1 MMHDKLIRGIGEVD
15 DRILER
21 YHDIDTRLA
30 RKHAQKSM
38 ALRMTAIAACL
49 AVLLCAAL
57 PLSMLTHPVGRAVLK
72 GDSEALMTELEK
84 IEGFY
89 DWQAKTAEKLEET
102 LPAPMWELLQT
113 TPVLDVLTQP
123 QFKGMTPLDSFAQ
136 GESYRLYFLSNGDGT
151 CALKYITTNSAY
163 EGDFVIEIPET
174 APNGDVVTA
183 IDLSGVSRS
192 VKWKNTFLPYVLT
205 PATMESL
212 LQTAEENGISEYD
225 YARLT
230 SYFLKKTVTGLEDEY
245 LQYLLGAFPITAFGD
260 VYVLDFQASGSELNK
275 LYELLYT
282 YCDWNEEKYEQ
293 SVQELI
299 KMAKKSG
306 NREVA
311 ELCLTVFR
319 DVDLH
324 RVTGITIPGTVTSI
338 TPRTWS
344 SFPNLETVTVAAEHP
359 SLKMIDGCLVDTE
372 TGTLKLY
379 LREDGKF
386 PADADIRILES
397 YAFSICT
404 LQPIL
409 GKETSLHIPEGV
421 LEIKQ
426 NCFASENLA
435 KVEQTVNIYLPASLR
450 FMGGERVMS
459 LDYYLVIFHYA
470 GTQEQWESEMT
481 FGEMGKKDFIYL
493 QTSDVTQPFKF
504 YYAKK

>member
-1 MMHDKLIRGIGEVD
+1 MM
-15 DRILER
+15 
-21 YHDIDTRLA
+21 
-30 RKHAQKSM
+30 
-38 ALRMTAIAACL
+38 
-49 AVLLCAAL
+49 
-57 PLSMLTHPVGRAVLK
+57 THPIGRAVLG
-72 GDSEALMTELEK
+72 GDSETLLTELMK
-84 IEGFY
+84 IDGFLS
-89 DWQAKTAEKLEET
+89 WQGEAAEKLEEN

-136 GESYRLYFLSNGDGT
+136 GEPYRLYFLSNGDGT

-183 IDLSGVSRS
+183 IDLPGVGRS

-205 PATMESL
+205 PAAMESL

-225 YARLT
+225 RSILIAY
-230 SYFLKKTVTGLEDEY
+230 YLKKTVTGLEDDY

-260 VYVLDFQASGSELNK
+260 VYVLDPQASGSEWNK

-299 KMAKKSG
+299 KLAKKSG
-306 NREVA
+306 NRELA

-319 DVDLH
+319 DVDLR
-324 RVTGITIPGTVTSI
+324 RVTGITIPETVTSI

-344 SFPNLETVTVAAEHP
+344 SFPNLETVTVAQDSA
-359 SLKMIDGCLVDTE
+359 LKMIDGCLVDTE

-404 LQPIL
+404 LQADAE
-409 GKETSLHIPEGV
+409 GEVSLYVPEGV
-421 LEIKQ
+421 REIRQ
-426 NCFASENLA
+426 HCFAGKSLVGWEYH
-435 KVEQTVNIYLPASLR
+435 VNIYLPVSLET
-450 FMGGERVMS
+450 FGGEAANAFYD
-459 LDYYLVIFHYA
+459 LAFYHYA
-470 GTQEQWESEMT
+470 GTLKQWRSNVR
-481 FGEMGKKDFIYL
+481 FGEREEKEFIYL
-493 QTSDVTQPFKF
+493 LTSDVQLPVKSYFSKN
-504 YYAKK
+504 

>member
-1 MMHDKLIRGIGEVD
+1 MNHDKLIRGIGEVD

-30 RKHAQKSM
+30 SKYAKKMM

-49 AVLLCAAL
+49 AILLCAGT
-57 PLSMLTHPVGRAVLK
+57 PLVMLTNPAGRAVLG
-72 GDSEALMTELEK
+72 GDSEALMAELEK
-84 IEGFY
+84 IDGFY

-123 QFKGMTPLDSFAQ
+123 QFKGLVPLDAFAQ
-136 GESYRLYFLSNGDGT
+136 GEPYRLYFLSNGDGT
-151 CALKYITTNSAY
+151 CTLKYITTNSAF
-163 EGDFVIEIPET
+163 EGEYTVEIPET
-174 APNGDVVTA
+174 SPNGDVVTA
-183 IDLSGVSRS
+183 IDLPGVSRS

-205 PATMESL
+205 PAAMESL
-212 LQTAEENGISEYD
+212 LQTAEENGISAYD
-225 YARLT
+225 RSRLIA
-230 SYFLKKTVTGLEDEY
+230 YYLKKTVTGLEDEY
-245 LQYLLGAFPITAFGD
+245 LQYLIGAFPITAFGD
-260 VYVLDFQASGSELNK
+260 VYMLDSQASGFELNK

-282 YCDWNEEKYEQ
+282 YCEWSEEKYEQ
-293 SVQELI
+293 SVQEI
-299 KMAKKSG
+299 IMMAKKSG
-306 NREVA
+306 DREVA

-324 RVTGITIPGTVTSI
+324 SVTGMTIPETVTSI

-344 SFPNLETVTVAAEHP
+344 NFPNLETVTVAQDSA
-359 SLKMIDGCLVDTE
+359 LKMIDGCLVDTE

-404 LQPIL
+404 LQTRL

-421 LEIKQ
+421 LKINQ
-426 NCFASENLA
+426 NCFASEDLVD
-435 KVEQTVNIYLPASLR
+435 VEQTLNIYLPASLQ
-450 FMGGERVMS
+450 FLGGERVTS
-459 LDYYLVIFHYA
+459 LDDYLVIFHYA

-504 YYAKK
+504 YYSKK

>member
-1 MMHDKLIRGIGEVD
+1 
-15 DRILER
+15 
-21 YHDIDTRLA
+21 
-30 RKHAQKSM
+30 
-38 ALRMTAIAACL
+38 
-49 AVLLCAAL
+49 
-57 PLSMLTHPVGRAVLK
+57 
-72 GDSEALMTELEK
+72 
-84 IEGFY
+84 
-89 DWQAKTAEKLEET
+89 
-102 LPAPMWELLQT
+102 
-113 TPVLDVLTQP
+113 
-123 QFKGMTPLDSFAQ
+123 
-136 GESYRLYFLSNGDGT
+136 
-151 CALKYITTNSAY
+151 
-163 EGDFVIEIPET
+163 VIEIPET

-183 IDLSGVSRS
+183 IDLPGVSRN

-205 PATMESL
+205 PAAMESL

-225 YARLT
+225 RSILIAY
-230 SYFLKKTVTGLEDEY
+230 YLKKTVTGLEDEH

-260 VYVLDFQASGSELNK
+260 VYVLDFQASGPELNK

-306 NREVA
+306 NRELA

-319 DVDLH
+319 DVALH
-324 RVTGITIPGTVTSI
+324 RVTGITIPETVTSI

-344 SFPNLETVTVAAEHP
+344 SFPNLESVTVAAEHP

-426 NCFASENLA
+426 NCFASKKLV

-450 FMGGERVMS
+450 FMGGERVTS
-459 LDYYLVIFHYA
+459 LLDYYLVIFHYA

-481 FGEMGKKDFIYL
+481 FGQMGKKDFIYL
-493 QTSDVTQPFKF
+493 QTSDGTQPFKF